1 MKKSFLFLRIVLVL
15 CTIAFSSCSVNTKK
29 KDTVTLG
36 TFNIAWLGDGENDR
50 EKRSDSDY
58 ERIAGI
64 IKDMNADVIGLQEI
78 ENEKALRK
86 VMNYLDDYQCF
97 VGNTARGQNVA
108 FLYKNEVEVTD
119 IKEYMPVAIHKG
131 RNRPGLIAHCKKGNF
146 DWSMMVVH
154 LKSTSRYDSTD
165 ELRQE
170 SRETR
175 RLQAAIM
182 TKWVDSVA
190 QTQEK
195 DIIIVGD
202 FNDFPLRKK
211 DPTLTALL
219 DNQNIDFLTKERKS
233 CKDEK
238 LYAID
243 HIVVSKS
250 AKKRF
255 VTGSDGM
262 VNFYASEKKEIAQ
275 KISDHCPVVSTFDII
290 SPDND

>member
-1 MKKSFLFLRIVLVL
+1 MKKN
-15 CTIAFSSCSVNTKK
+15 TIHLSSAIIILSVFFSSCSVGIKNR
-29 KDTVTLG
+29 DSVTLG

-50 EKRSDSDY
+50 EKRSETDY
-58 ERIAGI
+58 ERIAEI

-86 VMNYLDDYQCF
+86 VMKYLESYQCF

-108 FLYKNEVEVTD
+108 LLYKND
-119 IKEYMPVAIHKG
+119 IEIKNIEEYMPVAIQKG

-146 DWSMMVVH
+146 DWTMMVVH

-165 ELRQE
+165 ELRQQ

-275 KISDHCPVVSTFDII
+275 KISDHCPVVSTFEII